1 MTLTSVRGPQ
11 SNVMDLLRKRAEL
24 KVSSKDTGVAEAL
37 RFWLLT
43 CLFAG
48 ASLPQNSM
56 WGNRAIHNPKFDA
69 SRASLLTDPKRR
81 RKLCH
86 LLNWREA
93 RKRQRL
99 HMGYLECQARACT
112 QMREKRP

>member
-1 MTLTSVRGPQ
+1 
-11 SNVMDLLRKRAEL
+11 MDLLRKRAEL

>member
-1 MTLTSVRGPQ
+1 
-11 SNVMDLLRKRAEL
+11 MDLLRKRVEL

-43 CLFAG
+43 CSFAG

-56 WGNRAIHNPKFDA
+56 RGNRSIHNPKFDA
-69 SRASLLTDPKRR
+69 SRASLLTEPKRR
-81 RKLCH
+81 RKRCH

-93 RKRQRL
+93 RKRQKP

-112 QMREKRP
+112 QMSEKRP